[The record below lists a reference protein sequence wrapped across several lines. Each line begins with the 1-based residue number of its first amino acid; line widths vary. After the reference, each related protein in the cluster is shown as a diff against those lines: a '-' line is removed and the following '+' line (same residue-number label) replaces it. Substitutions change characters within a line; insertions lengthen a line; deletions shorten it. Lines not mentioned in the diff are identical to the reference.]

1 MKWNIIYLSK
11 VMKYWLMLQ
20 NGRTLH
26 LEEPEERQ
34 LNDFVLGIQNWQCI
48 ETRLV
53 AAKGIGSNC

>member
-1 MKWNIIYLSK
+1 
-11 VMKYWLMLQ
+11 MKYWLMLQ